1 MFLILVK
8 HSTGS
13 HENKEFV
20 GKGGGKFFLK
30 MKQNSSSMEHL
41 QKTELYQGKQYRT
54 HGNEL
59 TADAVKAQKSL

>member
-41 QKTELYQGKQYRT
+41 WSTFRKQNCIKANSTERMEMSSQQM
-54 HGNEL
+54 
-59 TADAVKAQKSL
+59 Q